1 MAGTSAWREFP
12 RGIRWRRT
20 WEVHFQWVA
29 LRRIHQIV
37 QFALHQGHAY
47 IVIREICPVASRE
60 WANICIVAL
69 MCATIRTVAERRE
82 GLLKA
87 DRVPPKEVAT
97 RLPRPL
103 GVILA
108 YPTFAWKG
116 KAMEHSTKHHSGR
129 HRYLSG
135 KRILP
140 QPISEGSDIA
150 SIIDNMD
157 AYNGGRLRAACQL
170 MRTKYSP
177 DDVTIGLS
185 IAGALT
191 PAGLGPSTIIPLMNH
206 GYVDWM
212 VTTGANMYHDLHF
225 ALDMPLFRGSHTV
238 DDADLRDKGVTRIY
252 DILFDYQ
259 DVLMATDR
267 VLRKIMLQPEFQKE
281 MGTREFYH
289 HLGKVVNALEQKN
302 NLGEVSVLAAAY
314 RNGIPV
320 FTSSP
325 GDSTI
330 GMNLA
335 GLELLAEAVGLGDHF
350 RLRINP
356 SIDVHDSTAIILN
369 AKKFEKG
376 KTGVLLIGGG
386 SPKNFLLQTEPQIQ
400 EVLMIPEAGQDYD
413 INITDARPDTGGLS
427 GAPPSEAASWGKIDP
442 TKLEETVTAYID
454 VTVAFPLLVAYV
466 RQTTKPKRLKRLYDR
481 GDELREKLIRSYLE
495 NNKEVEELKS
505 IMNKLPTYGS

>member
-1 MAGTSAWREFP
+1 MNHG
-12 RGIRWRRT
+12 
-20 WEVHFQWVA
+20 
-29 LRRIHQIV
+29 
-37 QFALHQGHAY
+37 
-47 IVIREICPVASRE
+47 
-60 WANICIVAL
+60 
-69 MCATIRTVAERRE
+69 M
-82 GLLKA
+82 
-87 DRVPPKEVAT
+87 
-97 RLPRPL
+97 
-103 GVILA
+103 
-108 YPTFAWKG
+108 
-116 KAMEHSTKHHSGR
+116 KHHPEK
-129 HRYLSG
+129 HEYLSG
-135 KRILP
+135 KRVLP
-140 QPISEGSDIA
+140 KPITPESDLA
-150 SIIDNMD
+150 SVIDNMD

-170 MRTKYSP
+170 MRDKYSQE
-177 DDVTIGLS
+177 DVTIGLS

-206 GYVDWM
+206 GFVDWL
-212 VTTGANMYHDLHF
+212 VSTGANMYHDMHF
-225 ALDMPLFRGSHTV
+225 ALNMPLFRGSHNV

-267 VLRKIMLQPEFQKE
+267 ILRKIMLQPEFQKE
-281 MGTREFYH
+281 MGTREYYH
-289 HLGKVVNALEQKN
+289 HLGKVLNEYEKEN

-330 GMNLA
+330 GMNVA
-335 GLELLAEAVGLGDHF
+335 GLELLAEAKGLQNHF
-350 RLRINP
+350 KLKINP
-356 SIDVHDSTAIILN
+356 SIDVNDSTAIILN
-369 AKKFEKG
+369 AKRYEKG
-376 KTGVLLIGGG
+376 KTGVLLIGRG

-466 RQTTKPKRLKRLYDR
+466 RQTTKPKKLKRLYYR
-481 GDELREKLIRSYLE
+481 GEELRKKLIESYLE
-495 NNKEVEELKS
+495 NNRKS
-505 IMNKLPTYGS
+505 RS

>member
-1 MAGTSAWREFP
+1 M
-12 RGIRWRRT
+12 
-20 WEVHFQWVA
+20 
-29 LRRIHQIV
+29 
-37 QFALHQGHAY
+37 
-47 IVIREICPVASRE
+47 
-60 WANICIVAL
+60 
-69 MCATIRTVAERRE
+69 
-82 GLLKA
+82 
-87 DRVPPKEVAT
+87 D
-97 RLPRPL
+97 
-103 GVILA
+103 
-108 YPTFAWKG
+108 
-116 KAMEHSTKHHSGR
+116 HSTKHHT
-129 HRYLSG
+129 HKNTYLSG
-135 KRILP
+135 KRVLP
-140 QPISEGSDIA
+140 KAITEKSDIA
-150 SIIDNMD
+150 SVIDNMD

-170 MRTKYSP
+170 MRDKYSQE
-177 DDVTIGLS
+177 DVTIGLS

-206 GYVDWM
+206 GFVDWL
-212 VTTGANMYHDLHF
+212 VATGANMYHDMHF
-225 ALDMPLFRGSHTV
+225 ALNMPLFRGTHNV

-267 VLRKIMLQPEFQKE
+267 ILRKIMLQPEFQKE
-281 MGTREFYH
+281 MGTREYYH
-289 HLGKVVNALEQKN
+289 HLGKVLNEYEKKN

-330 GMNLA
+330 GMNVA
-335 GLELLAEAVGLGDHF
+335 GLELLAEAAGLQNYF
-350 RLRINP
+350 KLKINP
-356 SIDVHDSTAIILN
+356 SIDVNDSTAIILN
-369 AKKFEKG
+369 AKNYEKG

-427 GAPPSEAASWGKIDP
+427 GAPPGEAVTWGKIDP

-466 RQTTKPKRLKRLYDR
+466 RQTTKPKKLKRLYDR
-481 GDELREKLIRSYLE
+481 GDELRKKLIESYLE

-505 IMNKLPTYGS
+505 LMKQLPA